1 MAPARRSAIM
11 KDVIDIRDEKERIS
25 RSIIKSW
32 NVNYVPRP
40 VVEPE
45 PEAEPGE
52 SEAAAGA
59 DGSLSGELSDAAEN
73 PEDYNAS
80 TGAYSGAYGKEPVR
94 DEVTKGQIDK
104 ILSEKSEALRGIIE
118 QSGGN

>member
-1 MAPARRSAIM
+1 M

-52 SEAAAGA
+52 QEAMA
-59 DGSLSGELSDAAEN
+59 DGSLPGEQTDAAEN